1 MFKRSKIIVA
11 ILCWALTLGST
22 HSLMAQQAETGN
34 DAPPIAPIRTDT
46 PPYEEQLH
54 RVAELVGS
62 LHYLTGLCGE
72 KENDQF
78 RLKMQDIIAAET
90 ATEPLRRKQ
99 LIAKYNKGY
108 RAFASVY
115 TNCTDAA
122 RLAESNY
129 RTEGKTVIADL
140 LARYSN

>member
-1 MFKRSKIIVA
+1 MSKRSKVFSAIV
-11 ILCWALTLGST
+11 CWALLLGPT
-22 HSLMAQQAETGN
+22 NLLMAQQTETGS
-34 DAPPIAPIRTDT
+34 DKPAIAPIRTDT

-62 LHYLTGLCGE
+62 LHYLTGLCGDKDNNE
-72 KENDQF
+72 F
-78 RLKMQDIIAAET
+78 RQKMQDIVEAET
-90 ATEPLRRKQ
+90 ANEPLRRKQ
-99 LIAKYNKGY
+99 LIAKYNIGY

-122 RLAESNY
+122 RLAEKNY
-129 RTEGKTVIADL
+129 RTEGKTVIEDL